1 MPLPFPVDW
10 KNPDYVEIFQWRA
23 ERLLR
28 LREVFRGDAEK
39 GIKPDPDVF
48 LNLTDYYKDHPAQF
62 IIDWGVTVDPRNV
75 ERDMPAV
82 MPFFLFPKQEEF
94 VNWWFDR
101 WISRQDGLVEKS
113 RDMGMSWLCVGVAS
127 SMCITRKGF
136 TAGFGSR
143 KEEYVDRT
151 GDPKSLFWKAR
162 EFVAGLPVEFRAGW
176 VREKHSP
183 YMRMF
188 FPNTGAYMTG
198 EAGDSI
204 GRGDRTSVYFIDEH
218 AHVAHPEMIEA
229 SLAATTN
236 CRMYVSSVNG
246 MANVF
251 AIKRHSRKIPVFTY
265 HWRSDP
271 RKDDK
276 WYEAQQE
283 KLDPVT
289 LAQEVD
295 IDYNASAQGVLI
307 PSAWVQAS
315 IDACGRLG
323 ITPTGKRS
331 GALDIADEGLDANA
345 FCAAIGVS
353 IEHVFEWSGKGS
365 DIYNSVVKSFDYCDE
380 FGFKEFCYDGDG
392 LGAGVRGDAK
402 NINLLR
408 SADRKLLVVSFRGSE
423 SPLNPEK
430 LGPGTDRT
438 NEDFFSNRKAQSWWE
453 LRQRFKNVHRWIVE
467 GKACSPDDIISIA
480 PNCTNRDKLM
490 TELSQPTYDLNNAGK
505 IVVNKTPEGSRSPNL
520 ADSVMMRYSKNKH
533 TQLIITGADVQ
544 NMMQKL
550 RRRR

>member
-1 MPLPFPVDW
+1 MPLPFPINW
-10 KNPDYVEIFQWRA
+10 KNPDYVEIFQWRV
-23 ERLLR
+23 ERLAR
-28 LREVFRGDAEK
+28 LREAVRNAEA
-39 GIKPDPDVF
+39 GEDPLAD
-48 LNLTDYYKDHPAQF
+48 LRDYYRDHPAQF

-75 ERDMPAV
+75 ERNLPTA

-101 WISRQDGLVEKS
+101 WSSREDGLVEKS
-113 RDMGMSWLCVGVAS
+113 RDMGMSWLCVGVSA
-127 SMCITRKGF
+127 SMCVTRKGF
-136 TAGFGSR
+136 AAGFGSR
-143 KEEYVDRT
+143 KQEYVDRT

-188 FPNTGAYMTG
+188 FPDTGAYMTG
-198 EAGDSI
+198 EAGDNI

-218 AHVAHPEMIEA
+218 AHVEHPELIEA

-236 CRMYVSSVNG
+236 CRIYVSSVNG
-246 MANVF
+246 MANTF
-251 AIKRHSRKIPVFTY
+251 AIKRHSRKINVFTY

-271 RKDDK
+271 RKDDA
-276 WYEAQQE
+276 WYAVQQE

-323 ITPTGKRS
+323 ITPTGKKS

-345 FCAAIGVS
+345 FCAATGVLVQD
-353 IEHVFEWSGKGS
+353 VFEWSGKGS
-365 DIYNSVVKSFDYCDE
+365 DIYASVLKAFSLCDE
-380 FGFKEFCYDGDG
+380 YGFKEFCYDGDG

-402 NINLLR
+402 NINLARVLT
-408 SADRKLLVVSFRGSE
+408 SPDSKILVVSFRGSE
-423 SPLNPEK
+423 APLNPEK
-430 LGPGTDRT
+430 MVVGTDRT
-438 NEDFFSNRKAQSWWE
+438 NEDFFSNRKAQAWWE
-453 LRQRFKNVHRWIVE
+453 LRQRFKNVYRWIVD
-467 GKACSPDDIISIA
+467 GKPCNPDDIISIA
-480 PNCTNRDKLM
+480 PNCANRDKLI

-505 IVVNKTPEGSRSPNL
+505 IVVNKTPEGARSPNL
-520 ADSVMMRYSKNKH
+520 ADAVMMRYSKNKS
-533 TQLIITGADVQ
+533 TGLIITGAQVQ
-544 NMMQKL
+544 NMMQKMV